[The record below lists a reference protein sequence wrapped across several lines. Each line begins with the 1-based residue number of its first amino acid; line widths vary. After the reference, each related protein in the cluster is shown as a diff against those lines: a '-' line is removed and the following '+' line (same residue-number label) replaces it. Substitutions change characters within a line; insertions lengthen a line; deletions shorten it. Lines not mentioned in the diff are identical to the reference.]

1 MGASIEVEPELD
13 KDEQTYRR
21 LQQHLD
27 RQAVGF
33 PAASSGADIR
43 LLKHIFTLRDAEI
56 ASCLSYRPEPLET
69 IFERAAHLVKSPGEL
84 AEALDRIHRNGGIE
98 SSVKDGRRVYCN
110 APLVVGMYEM
120 QLNRLTPEF
129 IRDFDAYTRER
140 RFGVEFLSTDV
151 PQMRTIPIARSIQP
165 LSHVSTFDEVTRL
178 LKQAESPFAIVEC
191 ICRKKRSLQGKSC
204 KSTDRKETCLALGGL
219 AQSVLLGCHG
229 REISRNEAAEIIEQN
244 QRDGLVLQPSNTEK
258 ADFICSCCGCCCG
271 MLDLHRKLPKPLE
284 FWSSNFQAAVDESQ
298 CDGCGVCE
306 RRCQVGAVKVVAKGQ
321 PALVS
326 LDLCIGCG
334 LCVQTCPRRAVSLH
348 KKPTEARPPKNRED
362 LYDIIM
368 ARKKGPLG
376 KLRLTGK
383 LFMDAIRTGRTDLLR

>member
-1 MGASIEVEPELD
+1 VECELD
-13 KDEQTYRR
+13 KEEQTYRR

-33 PAASSGADIR
+33 PAARSGAVIQI
-43 LLKHIFTLRDAEI
+43 LKHIFTPREAEL
-56 ASCLSYRPEPLET
+56 ASCLCYRPEPLEK
-69 IFERAAHLVKSPGEL
+69 IFERTAHLVGSAGEL

-129 IRDFDAYTRER
+129 IRDFDAYTRDR
-140 RFGVEFLSTDV
+140 KFGAEFLSTDV
-151 PQMRTIPIARSIQP
+151 PQMRTIPIAWSLQP
-165 LSHVSTFDEVTRL
+165 LNHVSTFDEVTSL
-178 LKQAESPFAIVEC
+178 LNQAEGPFAIIEC
-191 ICRKKRSLQGKSC
+191 ICRKKRAIRGKSC
-204 KSTDRKETCLALGGL
+204 KATDRKETCLALGGL
-219 AQSVLLGCHG
+219 AQSVLLRGHG
-229 REISRNEAAEIIEQN
+229 REIARDEAAAIIQQN
-244 QRDGLVLQPSNTEK
+244 QKDGLVLQPSNTQK

-271 MLDLHRKLPKPLE
+271 MLDLHSRLPKPLE
-284 FWSSNFQAAVDESQ
+284 FWASNFQAAVDVSQ

-306 RRCQVGAVKVVAKGQ
+306 KRCQVGAVKVAAKGL
-321 PALVS
+321 PAQVS

-334 LCVQTCPRRAVSLH
+334 LCVQTCPKSAISLF
-348 KKPTEARPPKNRED
+348 KKPTEARPPKTRED

-368 ARKKGPLG
+368 AGKKSQLG

-383 LFMDAIRTGRTDLLR
+383 LFIDAIRTGRTDLLR